1 MNDTRP
7 WVEYHFAILRVVP
20 HVYRGEFANVGVVV
34 HSRTAE
40 YLAMRAILDPAS
52 LYAVAPGADVDL
64 LARYLKCYHEICDG
78 DPAAGDIALLSRPER
93 FHWLSSPR
101 SDLLQPSPVH
111 EGIGEDLDAV
121 LDDLYRSLV
130 RPPEPRLDMGPRSGY
145 Y

>member
-1 MNDTRP
+1 MSETRP
-7 WVEYHFAILRVVP
+7 WVEYQFAILRAVP
-20 HVYRGEFANVGVVV
+20 HVYRGEFTNVGVVV

-40 YLAMRAILDPAS
+40 YLAMRAILEPAK

-64 LARYLKCYHEICDG
+64 LARYLKCYQEICDG
-78 DPAAGDIALLSRPER
+78 DPAAGAIALLSRPER

-111 EGIGEDLDAV
+111 EGIGEDLGAV

-130 RPPEPRLDMGPRSGY
+130 HAPEPRPDIGPTSGY
-145 Y
+145 C